1 MKVNIPRHVVE
12 GSDDASDYYSEK
24 CGGWLYASIYY
35 SEKCGGWL
43 YIRCPSNTILVS
55 QQTLQWSPTSS
66 DHPKPSLPLWCAL
79 LCSLT
84 CSWQISSFLCS
95 PMLSRSALGLR
106 RRTYRGGTLFCWPRL
121 AELKCLDRVRYTFIP
136 GSVLQETSLFDFDH

>member
-1 MKVNIPRHVVE
+1 MKVNIPRHVVK

-24 CGGWLYASIYY
+24 CGD
-35 SEKCGGWL
+35 WL

-55 QQTLQWSPTSS
+55 QQTLQWSPPNS
-66 DHPKPSLPLWCAL
+66 DHPKPLLPLWCVL

-84 CSWQISSFLCS
+84 CSWQISSFLYS

-106 RRTYRGGTLFCWPRL
+106 RRTCRGGTLFCWPRL
-121 AELKCLDRVRYTFIP
+121 VELKCLDRVRCTFIP
-136 GSVLQETSLFDFDH
+136 GSVLQDVSPILTIEWQYSEPFRLT